1 MLAAIRHVDDSLVFQ
16 QDSAQ
21 VHGACSTVQLLY
33 SWAVASSCPELNAV
47 DYKVVIQQCKYELQ
61 VYVIEE
67 VDQQLVDF
75 W

>member
-47 DYKVVIQQCKYELQ
+47 DYKV
-61 VYVIEE
+61 
-67 VDQQLVDF
+67 
-75 W
+75 